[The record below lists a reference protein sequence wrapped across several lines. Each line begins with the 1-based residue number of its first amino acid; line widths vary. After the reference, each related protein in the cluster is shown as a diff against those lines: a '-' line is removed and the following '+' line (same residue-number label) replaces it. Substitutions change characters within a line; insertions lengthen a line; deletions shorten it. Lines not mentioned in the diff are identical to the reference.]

1 MFATCLPRE
10 IVLRVWDSLLLEG
23 SEILLKTGLAI
34 WGKLSRY
41 KYTMYSETCLLPP
54 KYDLSRQVVSQKS

>member
-41 KYTMYSETCLLPP
+41 KYHCIVNTFVNGGS
-54 KYDLSRQVVSQKS
+54 